1 MVNNPKNFKIDTAHN
16 SIEMCYT
23 EERLEL
29 RSHDNALQSVINLEN
44 RHSLGLKN
52 LEYLMSV
59 LLFIPPPREVLML
72 GTAAGSLLHFL
83 HHYFPETK
91 VTTVDIDADLIGQ
104 LLQMEV
110 LPAANAKLD
119 YIHADAKEFIA
130 QCGQSFDLVLVDIF
144 DGAQS
149 PAWLLEKSI
158 INQLHGLISDQGALA
173 CNLLIDSD
181 FDFGNFYR
189 DLRQVFRERTL
200 SLPVAGL
207 ENRITFAIRAASD
220 ANDMS
225 ANLQKAALL
234 SEKLEY
240 DLMPILSAIY
250 NTNPVG
256 RGLI

>member
-149 PAWLLEKSI
+149 PAWLLEK
-158 INQLHGLISDQGALA
+158 NTTNNLFRLLTRRGALVY
-173 CNLLIDSD
+173 NLLIESEHD
-181 FDFGNFYR
+181 FKRFYR
-189 DLRQVFRERTL
+189 DLRLVFDQQTL
-200 SLPVAGL
+200 CLPVQGL
-207 ENRITFAIRAASD
+207 ENTIAYGIRSPPPPL
-220 ANDMS
+220 DMTQHMKL
-225 ANLQKAALL
+225 AVEL
-234 SEKLEY
+234 SERLEI
-240 DLMPILSAIY
+240 DFMRILAVIY

-256 RGLI
+256 RGVI